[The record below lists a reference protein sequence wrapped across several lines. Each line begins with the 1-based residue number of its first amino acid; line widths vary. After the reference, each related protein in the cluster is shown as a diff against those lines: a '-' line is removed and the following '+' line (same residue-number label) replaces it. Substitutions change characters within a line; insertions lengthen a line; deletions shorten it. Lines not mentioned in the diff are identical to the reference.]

1 MSKFRFAS
9 AASFIVV
16 GSMIAGCAAPQ
27 TRVSTSGFGGRAG
40 GEVGL
45 ATRALAALNSNDI
58 PTAID
63 FAERAVEKT
72 PDDAGFR
79 ALLGNAYFAA
89 GRFSS
94 AEAAYKDAL
103 AIFPSQPQVVL
114 KLALVEI
121 AQGKNSEAVEF
132 LNSAQ
137 PILDPADYGL
147 ALALAGHPKDAV
159 QVLETSARAT
169 GADGRVRQNLAL
181 AYGLAGDWTNAR
193 IVAGQD
199 VAADQLDQRIHDW
212 MKLATPTHAFDQ
224 VAALTGI
231 APAAADPGQPTRLA
245 LHKGTTQQQQAVAVP
260 APVPAPQAPVQ
271 VAEAPAAPQFVA
283 PAAPPEDP
291 ARVAVAAADVV
302 PAPAFAPE
310 APQAFVEPQVASLTV
325 KLPPVRTAAAVL
337 RTGKSN
343 AVVQLGAYGSRE
355 RVGVAWEQITKRY
368 PKLKAYAPMT
378 ARFDGP
384 KGTVYRLA
392 IKGFGSQ
399 QEAIAR
405 CNLLKSRGGACF
417 VRNVAG
423 DAPVQF
429 ASR

>member
-45 ATRALAALNSNDI
+45 ATRALAALNSNDF

-368 PKLKAYAPMT
+368 PRLKAYAPMT

>member
-9 AASFIVV
+9 AASFIVI

-45 ATRALAALNSNDI
+45 ATRALAALNANDV

-212 MKLATPTHAFDQ
+212 MKLATPTHASDQ

-231 APAAADPGQPTRLA
+231 APAAVDPGQPTRLA
-245 LHKGTTQQQQAVAVP
+245 LHKGATQQQQAEAVP

-291 ARVAVAAADVV
+291 ARVAVAAADAS

-325 KLPPVRTAAAVL
+325 KLPPLRTAAAVL

-392 IKGFGSQ
+392 IKGFDSQ

>member
-16 GSMIAGCAAPQ
+16 GSMITGCAAPQ

-291 ARVAVAAADVV
+291 TRVAVAAADVV